1 MTKIHET
8 AIIAKGAEL
17 GKDVEVGAYAV
28 IDEHVK
34 IDDGTI
40 ISPHTHI
47 TGYTTI
53 GKDCE
58 IYTGAVLGQP
68 AQDRRYKR
76 GMISY
81 LDIGDRNII
90 RECVT
95 LHLAVGEGERT
106 IIGNE
111 NMFMAYS
118 HIGHNC
124 IVGNNICLANS
135 VGVSGGCKIGD
146 RAVIG
151 GLTGVHQNVSI
162 GKMVMIGG
170 LGRISY
176 DIPPFVI
183 HGEGVYG
190 VNAVG
195 LRRAGISAETRL
207 IVKRMI
213 RSVFGN
219 TNNLTKTI
227 EDLRSTLPDIPEVN
241 EFLDFV
247 SLSGR
252 CGRQLERK

>member
-1 MTKIHET
+1 MNKIHST
-8 AIIAKGAEL
+8 AIIAPGVELAENI
-17 GKDVEVGAYAV
+17 EIGAYAV

-34 IDDGTI
+34 IGAGTI
-40 ISPHTHI
+40 ISPHVHI

-53 GKDCE
+53 GEENC

-76 GMISY
+76 DMKSF
-81 LDIGDRNII
+81 LEIGDRNII

-95 LHLAVGEGERT
+95 LHAAVGEGEKT
-106 IIGNE
+106 VIGNE

-124 IVGNNICLANS
+124 IIGNNICFTNS
-135 VGVSGGCKIGD
+135 VGVSGGCVIGD

-162 GKMVMIGG
+162 GRMAMVGG

-195 LRRAGISAETRL
+195 LRRAEVPSDVRL
-207 IVKRMI
+207 IIKTMI

-219 TNNLTKTI
+219 TSNLQETVQH
-227 EDLRSTLPDIPEVN
+227 LRETLPNIPEVN

-252 CGRQLERK
+252 RGRQLERK

>member
-1 MTKIHET
+1 MTKIHST
-8 AIIAKGAEL
+8 AIIAPGAEL
-17 GKDVEVGAYAV
+17 AADVEVGAYAV

-34 IDDGTI
+34 IGAGTI
-40 ISPHTHI
+40 VSPHVHI

-53 GKDCE
+53 GEECQ
-58 IYTGAVLGQP
+58 IFTGAVLGQP
-68 AQDRRYKR
+68 AQDRRYKN
-76 GMISY
+76 GMKSF
-81 LDIGDRNII
+81 LEIGDRNII

-95 LHLAVGEGERT
+95 LHSAVGEGEKT

-124 IVGNNICLANS
+124 VIGSNICFTNS
-135 VGVSGGCKIGD
+135 VGVSGGCVIGD

-151 GLTGVHQNVSI
+151 GLTGVHQNVKI
-162 GKMVMIGG
+162 GRMAMIGG

-176 DIPPFVI
+176 DVPPFVI

-195 LRRAGISAETRL
+195 LRRANVPPDVRL
-207 IVKRMI
+207 VIKNMI
-213 RSVFGN
+213 RAVFGN
-219 TNNLTKTI
+219 TGNLKETVAQ
-227 EDLRSTLPDIPEVN
+227 LRQTLPDIPEVN